1 MSNDSLPTVAYFC
14 MEFGLHEELPLYA
27 GGLGILAGDHLK
39 SAGELRLPL
48 VGLGLLWR
56 GGYGLQ
62 HIASNGHPHDADDE
76 RDLSAILEPT
86 DARITVPIG
95 GREIPCQIFRV
106 QRYGNAPL
114 YLIEPIEAADRWIT
128 RRLYGGENRQRIAQE
143 LLLGVGGVR
152 ALRALGIQA
161 DVYHFNEG
169 HAVFAGLELIA
180 ERLATGQS
188 FEAAWAAARSQIVFT
203 THTPVEAGNESH
215 PLDRLQELGAGRGLT
230 RADLKRL
237 GGDPFNMTMAGLR
250 LAVRANGVSDRHGV
264 TARAMWRHVGDAAPL
279 HAITNGVHPGS
290 WQDERVRAALYAP
303 DKGGDLWQV
312 HQTLKA
318 ELLAEIQRRTG
329 ATLPADGLLIGFARR
344 AAAYKR
350 GDLVLRQL
358 ERLLPH
364 LDAGR
369 LQLVFAG
376 KAHPHDEA
384 GRGIVARFVEAARQ
398 HPGVVFLP
406 GYDMALGRLLTR
418 GCDVWL
424 NTPKRPMEA
433 SGTSG
438 MKAAMNGVLNLSVPD
453 GWWPEGCRHGVN
465 GWQLGDDRAG
475 PDEGDLDH
483 LPGLVEREVLPAH
496 ADHRRW
502 SAMMRASIEMSE
514 WPFSSHRMVQEYYET
529 LYAPQPQAR
538 RATG

>member
-1 MSNDSLPTVAYFC
+1 

-62 HIASNGHPHDADDE
+62 HITESGHPHDADDE
-76 RDLSAILEPT
+76 RDLSSILEST
-86 DARITVPIG
+86 GVRITVPIE

-114 YLIEPIEAADRWIT
+114 YLIEPAEEADRWIT
-128 RRLYGGENRQRIAQE
+128 RRLYGGDSRQRVAQE
-143 LLLGVGGVR
+143 LLLGVGGIR
-152 ALRALGIQA
+152 ALRALGIGA

-180 ERLATGQS
+180 ELMAGGKS
-188 FEAAWAAARSQIVFT
+188 FDAAWAAVRPGIVFT

-215 PLDRLQELGAGRGLT
+215 TLDRLVEMGAGRGLS
-230 RADLKRL
+230 RSDLRRL
-237 GGDPFNMTMAGLR
+237 GGDPFNMTLAGLR
-250 LAVRANGVSDRHGV
+250 LAARANGVSDRHGV
-264 TARAMWRHVGDAAPL
+264 TARAMWHHVGDAAPL
-279 HAITNGVHPGS
+279 QAITNGVHPGS
-290 WQDERVRAALYAP
+290 WQDGRVREALSSREA
-303 DKGGDLWQV
+303 GRDLWQV
-312 HQTLKA
+312 HQALKA
-318 ELLAEIQRRTG
+318 ELLGEIQQRTG
-329 ATLPADGLLIGFARR
+329 TALRGDGLVIGFARR

-358 ERLLPH
+358 DRLLPH

-384 GRGIVARFVEAARQ
+384 GRGIVARFVEASRH

-424 NTPKRPMEA
+424 NTPKRPLEA

-465 GWQLGDDRAG
+465 GWQIGDDQAIREATAA
-475 PDEGDLDH
+475 DESDLDA
-483 LPGLVEREVLPAH
+483 LPDLIEREVLPAY
-496 ADHRRW
+496 ADPPRW
-502 SAMMRASIEMSE
+502 SAMMRASIEMSQ

-529 LYAPQPQAR
+529 LYAPRALER